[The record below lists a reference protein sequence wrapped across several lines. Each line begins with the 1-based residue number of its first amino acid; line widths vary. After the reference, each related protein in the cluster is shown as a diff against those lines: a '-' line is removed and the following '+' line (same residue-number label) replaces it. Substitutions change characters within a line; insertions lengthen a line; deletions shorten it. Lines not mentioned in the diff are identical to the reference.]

1 MQTDRS
7 AAPGT
12 SHKKGK
18 THHVNHIDAV
28 TELFRKEFGGEPA
41 WISRAPG
48 RVNLIGEHTDY
59 SGGFV
64 FPAAIDRGIWVAAGP
79 SEDGLCHL
87 ASESEGGA
95 PPFSLA
101 DSSPSSRVSGWSQY
115 PAGVAWVLGAKT
127 PIKAAVLTT
136 LPLGAGVSSSAAI
149 ELAFAILWNHIENL
163 GHDNKELALLSVKA
177 EREYVGM
184 PCGTMD
190 QLASALGVEGSALF
204 IDTLDSSVQKKP
216 LPAGLVMVVCDTG
229 KRRALVDGEYKAR
242 REQVESASEKL
253 RVPMLRHAGLGDWRN
268 ESLTEL
274 EAKRTRH
281 VLTENQRCID
291 FAAALERGDEHE
303 IGLLMAES
311 HQSLRDDFE
320 VSVPELDGM
329 AEACS
334 KAPGCVGVRLTGA
347 GFGGCCVALVHAGQ
361 LEDFLQSAEKAYRSH
376 YPQHTPRLL
385 PCRAAKG
392 AELLIP
398 AL

>member
-1 MQTDRS
+1 MNQ
-7 AAPGT
+7 
-12 SHKKGK
+12 
-18 THHVNHIDAV
+18 VDAV
-28 TELFRKEFGGEPA
+28 KELFRQEFGHEPT
-41 WISRAPG
+41 WVTRAPG

-64 FPAAIDRGIWVAAGP
+64 FPAAIDRGIWVAASM

-87 ASESEGGA
+87 ASESEGKA
-95 PPFSLA
+95 APFSLS
-101 DSSPSSRVSGWSQY
+101 DSSPTNKAEGWSQY

-127 PIKAAVLTT
+127 PIRAAVLTT

-149 ELAFAILWNHIENL
+149 ELAFAVLWNEIDQL
-163 GHDNKELALLSVKA
+163 GHSNKELALLSVKA

-190 QLASALGVEGSALF
+190 QLASALGVAGSALF
-204 IDTLDSSVQKKP
+204 IDTLDSSVQEKP
-216 LPAGLVMVVCDTG
+216 LPEGLVMVVCDTG

-242 REQVESASEKL
+242 REQVESGAAKL
-253 RVPMLRHAGLGDWRN
+253 GVTMLRHAGLGDWRN
-268 ESLTEL
+268 ETLTEL
-274 EAKRTRH
+274 EAKRARH

-347 GFGGCCVALVHAGQ
+347 GFGGCCVALVRSDSIQ
-361 LEDFLQSAEKAYRSH
+361 DFLAAAESVYREKF
-376 YPQHTPRLL
+376 PQHTPRLL
-385 PCRAAKG
+385 PCLATQG
-392 AELLIP
+392 AELLQP
-398 AL
+398 GP

>member
-1 MQTDRS
+1 MNQ
-7 AAPGT
+7 
-12 SHKKGK
+12 
-18 THHVNHIDAV
+18 VDAV
-28 TELFRKEFGGEPA
+28 KELFRQEFGQEPT
-41 WISRAPG
+41 WVTRAPG

-64 FPAAIDRGIWVAAGP
+64 FPAAIDRGIWVAASV

-87 ASESEGGA
+87 ASESEGKAA
-95 PPFSLA
+95 PFDLTTSNPTNKA
-101 DSSPSSRVSGWSQY
+101 EGWSQY

-149 ELAFAILWNHIENL
+149 ELAFAVLWNEIDQL
-163 GHDNKELALLSVKA
+163 GHSKKDLALLSVKA

-190 QLASALGVEGSALF
+190 QLASALGVAGCALF
-204 IDTLDSSVQKKP
+204 IDTLDSSVVEKP

-242 REQVESASEKL
+242 RQQVESAAAKL
-253 RVPMLRHAGLGDWRN
+253 GASMLRHAGLGDWRS
-268 ESLTEL
+268 EKLTDL
-274 EAKRTRH
+274 EAKRARH

-329 AEACS
+329 AESCAA
-334 KAPGCVGVRLTGA
+334 APGCVGVRLTGA
-347 GFGGCCVALVHAGQ
+347 GFGGCCVALVHAS
-361 LEDFLQSAEKAYRSH
+361 EIEAFLASAEASYRGKF
-376 YPQHTPRLL
+376 PQHTPRLL
-385 PCRAAKG
+385 PCLAAQG
-392 AELLIP
+392 AELVESP
-398 AL
+398 Q